1 MNTLS
6 LGGFSPD
13 ERVCTPAR
21 WEESLP
27 ASWIVY
33 QLAGRDSSRRAGMN
47 TLLSGGVFPERLT
60 SRASS
65 QLVGRNPS
73 RQEGIHPSSSG
84 GTPPGGFA
92 SLGTGYPLGYLDI
105 RQVWAEKQPSAAE
118 TAPAGTGG
126 YPPADSRLSATISSL
141 NGLKGSSKTSPVATP
156 APSEAPPFKRKTGP
170 DFTTPPNRPFAI
182 ASMAPSGSTL
192 TDRDEIEII
201 PISSGTT
208 GTAPRSGIDTNAVVT
223 PASTLASPE
232 LESHTMETYLH
243 VAHIPKGDH
252 VTRA

>member
-1 MNTLS
+1 
-6 LGGFSPD
+6 
-13 ERVCTPAR
+13 
-21 WEESLP
+21 
-27 ASWIVY
+27 
-33 QLAGRDSSRRAGMN
+33 LAGRDSSRRAGMN

-105 RQVWAEKQPSAAE
+105 RQSEWAEGLIQNKPGVTPCIPPK
-118 TAPAGTGG
+118 TAQFTWVDG
-126 YPPADSRLSATISSL
+126 R
-141 NGLKGSSKTSPVATP
+141 KRATP